1 MQASLGLCYLAQLRG
16 FMCVVVVLCPRH
28 LTLPSLEA
36 TFPLKNPPHLQ
47 RLSPFLFLVGKLT
60 QATQGFEDSPVF

>member
-16 FMCVVVVLCPRH
+16 FMCVVVVLCPQH

-36 TFPLKNPPHLQ
+36 TLPLKKPTPPQ
-47 RLSPFLFLVGKLT
+47 QTVFFSLSSWKT
-60 QATQGFEDSPVF
+60 SPGHTRP